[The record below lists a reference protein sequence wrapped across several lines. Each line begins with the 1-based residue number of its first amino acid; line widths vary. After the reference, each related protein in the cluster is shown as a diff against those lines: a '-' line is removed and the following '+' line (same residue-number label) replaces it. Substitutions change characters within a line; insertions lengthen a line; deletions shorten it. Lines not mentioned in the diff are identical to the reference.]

1 MNFSEKIISW
11 YLKNKRELPWR
22 ETKDP
27 YAIWLSEI
35 ILQQTRVAQGLDYYY
50 RFLEAFP
57 TIFHLAEAMEEEV
70 LKLWQGLGYYS
81 RARNMHAAA
90 REIVTT
96 YGGVFP
102 DNYSAIRS
110 LKGVG
115 DYTAA
120 AIASF
125 AFGLPYPVMDG
136 NVIRVISRYFG
147 IAVPCDKAEGKSQIQ
162 KALNS
167 VFDTKHP
174 AEFNQAIMEFGALQ
188 CIPANP
194 ACNSCILKDGC
205 AAFEKGM
212 VKELPV
218 KSSKTI
224 VKPRYFNYLI
234 IHDGDEI
241 IIKQRG
247 AGDIWQGLYEFPL
260 IETSVPIS
268 PDELL
273 KHPDWKYLKGEH
285 SWNVLK
291 IHSGVRHVLSHRILH
306 VTFYEITGKI
316 NRLPQ
321 GAIKIKKEKL
331 DDFAVP
337 VLIEKYLKRNE
348 GLFRFY

>member
-1 MNFSEKIISW
+1 MNFSEKIIDW

-35 ILQQTRVAQGLDYYY
+35 ILQQTRVVQGLDYYC

-57 TIFHLAEAMEEEV
+57 TIFDLAKATEEEV

-96 YGGVFP
+96 YGGMFP

-120 AIASF
+120 AISSF

-136 NVIRVISRYFG
+136 NVIRVIARYFG
-147 IAVPCDKAEGKSQIQ
+147 IVAYCDKAEGKSQIK
-162 KALNS
+162 KALNA
-167 VFDTKHP
+167 VFDIKHP

-188 CIPANP
+188 CIPVNP
-194 ACNSCILKDGC
+194 SCSTCILKENC
-205 AAFEKGM
+205 VAFEKAM

-224 VKPRYFNYLI
+224 IKPRYFHYLI

-260 IETSVPIS
+260 IETSS
-268 PDELL
+268 ETTPDEVM
-273 KHPDWKYLKGEH
+273 KHPDWKYLKGKH
-285 SWNVLK
+285 SWNILK
-291 IHSGVRHVLSHRILH
+291 IQSGVRHILSHRILH
-306 VTFYEITGKI
+306 VTFYEIAGKI
-316 NRLPQ
+316 YRLPF
-321 GAIKIKKEKL
+321 GAKKIKKDNL
-331 DDFAVP
+331 QDYAVP
-337 VLIEKYLKRNE
+337 VLIEKYLKQN
-348 GLFRFY
+348 

>member
-1 MNFSEKIISW
+1 MNFSEKIIGW

-35 ILQQTRVAQGLDYYY
+35 ILQQTRVTQGLDYFH

-57 TIFHLAEAMEEEV
+57 TIFHLAEATEDEV

-147 IAVPCDKAEGKSQIQ
+147 IAEPCDKAEGKAQIQ
-162 KALNS
+162 KALYS

-174 AEFNQAIMEFGALQ
+174 SEFNQAIMEFGALQ

-194 ACNSCILKDGC
+194 TCKNCILKDSC
-205 AAFEKGM
+205 VAIEKGM

-218 KSSKTI
+218 KSSKPA
-224 VKPRYFNYLI
+224 VKSRFFNYLV
-234 IHDGDEI
+234 IHDGDDT

-247 AGDIWQGLYEFPL
+247 PGDIWQGLYEFPL
-260 IETSVPIS
+260 IETSVAIS
-268 PDELL
+268 PGELM
-273 KHPDWKYLKGEH
+273 KHPDWKYLKGKH
-285 SWNVLK
+285 SWKIIK
-291 IHSGVRHVLSHRILH
+291 IHSGIRHKLSHRILH
-306 VTFYEITGKI
+306 VTFYEIAGKI
-316 NRLPQ
+316 NRLPL
-321 GAIKIKKEKL
+321 GAMKIKKENL
-331 DDFAVP
+331 MDFAVP
-337 VLIEKYLKRNE
+337 VLIEKYLKRKKS
-348 GLFRFY
+348 LLCFY